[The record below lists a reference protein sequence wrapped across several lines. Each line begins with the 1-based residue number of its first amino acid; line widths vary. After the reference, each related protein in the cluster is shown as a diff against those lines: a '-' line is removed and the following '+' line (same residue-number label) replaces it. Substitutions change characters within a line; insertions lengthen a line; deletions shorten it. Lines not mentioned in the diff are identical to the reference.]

1 MSKVLFQYLL
11 SNYFKTILKVLL
23 IFYSFGLILNL
34 FEEIEFFKNIN
45 TSLFL
50 PLMLTSLI
58 IPSLLIKYL
67 PFVIFVS
74 SMWFLLLLRNSKDL
88 LTLKVFGYS
97 NFKIFLT
104 VGITSFLFGW
114 FVLFTINPI
123 TSTMMKYYE
132 QTKSRYSQD
141 IDHLVS
147 INKNG
152 LWIKEN
158 SKSGYRIISAD
169 ETRDNILKNIT
180 IFILDRN
187 YNLEEKIYAK
197 FGDIEKNEWILNEVT
212 IENFDSNLSDEK
224 LTKLL
229 PTLSIY
235 SEYNYEKINSLF
247 KNFDTMSFLDLILN
261 YQSLQKR
268 GYDKSYLDQSLNS
281 MLSLPFFL
289 LIMTALSAILTMN
302 TLKKSNNFTFIVVGI
317 IACVAIYYFNNL
329 SLALGQTNRISL
341 SLSAWIPVVSIG
353 LLSSI
358 GILQIN
364 EK

>member
-1 MSKVLFQYLL
+1 MKKILFQYLL
-11 SNYFKTILKVLL
+11 SNYFKTILKVML

-50 PLMLTSLI
+50 PLILTSLF
-58 IPSLLIKYL
+58 IPSLIVKLL
-67 PFVIFVS
+67 PFIIFIS
-74 SMWFLLLLRNSKDL
+74 SMWYLLQLRNSKDL
-88 LTLKVFGYS
+88 ITLKIFGYS
-97 NFKIFLT
+97 NFKIFFML
-104 VGITSFLFGW
+104 GLSSFLFGW

-132 QTKSRYSQD
+132 QTKSNYSND

-158 SKSGYRIISAD
+158 IQNGYRIISAD
-169 ETRDNILKNIT
+169 ETRNNLLKNIT
-180 IFILDRN
+180 IFILNED
-187 YNLEEKIYAK
+187 YYLDKKISAK
-197 FGDIEKNEWILNEVT
+197 TGNIENNEWILDDVI
-212 IENFDSNLSDEK
+212 IEKFNIGLSDEK
-224 LTKLL
+224 VKEIL
-229 PTLSIY
+229 PSYSIY
-235 SEYNYEKINSLF
+235 SEYNFEKINSLF

-261 YQSLQKR
+261 YQNLQDR
-268 GYDKSYLDQSLNS
+268 GYNKIYLDQNLNS

-289 LIMTALSAILTMN
+289 FIMTALSAILTMS
-302 TLKKSNNFTFIVVGI
+302 TLKKSNNFTFLVVGI
-317 IACVAIYYFNNL
+317 IACVAIYYFKDL
-329 SLALGQTNRISL
+329 SLALGQTDRISL